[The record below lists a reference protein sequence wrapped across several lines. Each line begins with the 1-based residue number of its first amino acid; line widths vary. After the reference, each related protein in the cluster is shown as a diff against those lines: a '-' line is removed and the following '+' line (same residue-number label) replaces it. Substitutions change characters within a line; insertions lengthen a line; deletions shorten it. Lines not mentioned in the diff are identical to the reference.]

1 MSIRLLILLL
11 IVSTS
16 SCASECFLD
25 KEAIEII
32 KLNNLNSLKVE
43 GILKKHG
50 LYKQDYMDNK
60 GIYLPENFNYSAE
73 ELPTL
78 DGVLQTHTFES
89 KDFSLYYVEKKPAL
103 LSDLREITNKD
114 KSAFELLKHSLNYF
128 GKSSVEYCEIVSLK
142 NYLYYSNIFL
152 HRSASKI
159 DFGYGDDVIVSV
171 RNNNFG
177 SFKFIVN
184 HENPNKVWEVSLI
197 NN

>member
-1 MSIRLLILLL
+1 M

-25 KEAIEII
+25 KQAIEII

-43 GILKKHG
+43 EILKKYG
-50 LYKQDYMDNK
+50 LSKQDYMDKK
-60 GIYLPENFNYSAE
+60 GVYLPENFNYSAE

-78 DGVLQTHTFES
+78 DGVLQTHSFES
-89 KDFSLYYVEKKPAL
+89 KDFSLYYVEKTPAL

-128 GKSSVEYCEIVSLK
+128 GKNSVEYCQIVSLK

-152 HRSASKI
+152 HRAASKI
-159 DFGYGDDVIVSV
+159 DFGYGDDVIVSI